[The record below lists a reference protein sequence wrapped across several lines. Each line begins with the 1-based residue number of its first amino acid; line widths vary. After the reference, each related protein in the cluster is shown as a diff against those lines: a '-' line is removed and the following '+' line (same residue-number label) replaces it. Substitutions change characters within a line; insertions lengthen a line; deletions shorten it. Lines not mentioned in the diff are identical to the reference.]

1 MLAYNYLCFSL
12 TCILTYFRLYLI
24 SSLDWINK
32 FYIPN
37 GTISLLEG
45 NTPIHVAGQNGH
57 LEILNHLIDQKANLD
72 AKNNKG
78 NTAFH
83 MALSYDYFECCDCL
97 IKAGA
102 DINIV
107 NTGGFAAHMGIDG
120 DKSITLLA
128 LNLVTNIEGL
138 LIVFDDYE
146 SRISEINE
154 VNFVSTCLRI
164 KKKLN
169 SDWTDAI
176 QDRLKKIISM
186 FPKE

>member
-1 MLAYNYLCFSL
+1 
-12 TCILTYFRLYLI
+12 
-24 SSLDWINK
+24 
-32 FYIPN
+32 
-37 GTISLLEG
+37 
-45 NTPIHVAGQNGH
+45 
-57 LEILNHLIDQKANLD
+57 
-72 AKNNKG
+72 
-78 NTAFH
+78 